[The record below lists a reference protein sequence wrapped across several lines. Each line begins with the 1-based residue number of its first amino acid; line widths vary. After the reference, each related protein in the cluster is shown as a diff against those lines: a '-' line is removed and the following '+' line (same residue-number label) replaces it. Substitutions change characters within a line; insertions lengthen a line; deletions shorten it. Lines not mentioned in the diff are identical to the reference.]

1 MDSQRAAEQERGVKR
16 DEVPIGRR
24 VAYWRARRRMSQQ
37 VFADRLG
44 KSKSWVDKVERG
56 VRALDRVSTLRDIAA
71 ALRIDQAVLLGQ
83 DSRSAEATT
92 RVEGVEQIRAALSAY
107 DIALDRPAARRD
119 APDAARLARGVAHA
133 WTSSQHARYPAL
145 IGLLPELLAGTQRG
159 HAHDPQAGR
168 VPLVEAYRVTASL
181 LVKLDE
187 TELAWLAADRAMT
200 VATGDPLLVAAA
212 TVQLGQ
218 VLRAAGR
225 AREAGTATL
234 AAAYRIGQT
243 DLDVARM
250 SLCGTLLVQAALAA
264 ARHGDDRA
272 AARVDEAADLA
283 AEVGDGN
290 DHHHTSFGPTAVA
303 LARVAVAIE
312 LGTPDEA
319 IVRHEKAVGR
329 DGWRWLPPEHRA
341 AHLIDAGRAYLQVAD
356 PVNASRVLLEADRT
370 APAEVRRRPAA
381 RNVLAATVR
390 HPGAPATIVA
400 LAATLG
406 VTRA

>member
-1 MDSQRAAEQERGVKR
+1 MKR
-16 DEVPIGRR
+16 DQVPIGRR

-56 VRALDRVSTLRDIAA
+56 VRTLDKVSTLRDIAA
-71 ALRIDQAVLLGQ
+71 ALRIDQALLLGQ
-83 DSRSAEATT
+83 DSRPAEATT
-92 RVEGVEQIRAALSAY
+92 RVKGVEQIRAALSAY

-119 APDAARLARGVAHA
+119 APDGARLARGVAHA
-133 WTSSQHARYPAL
+133 WTSFQHARYPAL
-145 IGLLPELLAGTQRG
+145 IGLLPELLAGAQRG

-168 VPLVEAYRVTASL
+168 VLLVEAYRVTAAL

-200 VATGDPLLVAAA
+200 VAIGDPLLVAAA

-234 AAAYRIGQT
+234 AAAYRIGT
-243 DLDVARM
+243 PDLDVARM
-250 SLCGTLLVQAALAA
+250 SLCGALLVQAALAA
-264 ARHGDDRA
+264 ARHGDDRAA

-290 DHHHTSFGPTAVA
+290 DHHRTSFGPTAVA

-319 IVRHEKAVGR
+319 IARHEAAVGR

-341 AHLIDAGRAYLQVAD
+341 AHLIDASRAYLQVAD
-356 PVNASRVLLEADRT
+356 PVNAARVLLEADRT
-370 APAEVRRRPAA
+370 APAEVRHRPAA
-381 RNVLAATVR
+381 RDVLAATGR

>member
-1 MDSQRAAEQERGVKR
+1 MPGPVSSMRGT
-16 DEVPIGRR
+16 RR
-24 VAYWRARRRMSQQ
+24 
-37 VFADRLG
+37 
-44 KSKSWVDKVERG
+44 
-56 VRALDRVSTLRDIAA
+56 
-71 ALRIDQAVLLGQ
+71 
-83 DSRSAEATT
+83 
-92 RVEGVEQIRAALSAY
+92 LSVCC
-107 DIALDRPAARRD
+107 PSCW
-119 APDAARLARGVAHA
+119 PG
-133 WTSSQHARYPAL
+133 
-145 IGLLPELLAGTQRG
+145 QRG

-218 VLRAAGR
+218 ALRAAGR

-234 AAAYRIGQT
+234 AAAYRIGT
-243 DLDVARM
+243 PDLDVARL

-290 DHHHTSFGPTAVA
+290 DHHHTSFGPAAVA
-303 LARVAVAIE
+303 LARVAVAID

-356 PVNASRVLLEADRT
+356 PVNAARVLLEVDRT
-370 APAEVRRRPAA
+370 APAEVRHRPAA